1 MEISNSPYLK
11 HLYVCLN
18 KRATEAA
25 CSTDGAGE
33 AILQKLK
40 AYVKANGLKGKV
52 RVSGS
57 GCMDL
62 CAQGPN
68 VMVYPDHRWYQHVSL
83 ADVDRIIEEQLAPF
97 VPANHP
103 ELVEGELFR
112 PSTGS
117 GRTVVPI
124 EAFLFDLGNVLVR
137 FDHMILANKVTAHA
151 GMDAQRLFQT
161 FFDSP
166 LVVAHDEGKISAQ
179 EFHRGLQQDAGL
191 SLDFK
196 QFMDFWNGIFSE
208 NQEMVALVRQLLQRY
223 PCFLISNTNR
233 AHFEFCA
240 QNYPVLQELT
250 GLVLSYEVGY
260 LKPHPAI
267 YRRALDLARVSPSRI
282 FYIDDRQDLIDAASR
297 MGFQTH
303 RFTGEMAPLLKE
315 LENRGVALSN
325 VRSAST
331 KRC

>member
-18 KRATEAA
+18 KRETEAA

-33 AILQKLK
+33 AILEKLK

-52 RVSGS
+52 RVSGA

-68 VMVYPDHRWYQHVSL
+68 VMVYPDHRWYHHVSL
-83 ADVDRIIEEQLAPF
+83 ADVDRIIQEQLAPF
-97 VPANHP
+97 KSDDQ
-103 ELVEGELFR
+103 E
-112 PSTGS
+112 
-117 GRTVVPI
+117 I
-124 EAFLFDLGNVLVR
+124 EVFLFDLGNVLVR
-137 FDHMILANKVTAHA
+137 FDHMILANKVTAYT
-151 GMDAQRLFQT
+151 GMDAQGLFQT

-166 LVVAHDEGKISAQ
+166 LVAAHDEGKISAQ
-179 EFHRGLQQDAGL
+179 EFYKGLQQEAGL

-208 NQEMVALVRQLLQRY
+208 NQEMVALVRRLLQRY

-240 QNYPVLQELT
+240 KNYPVLQELT
-250 GLVLSYEVGY
+250 GLILSYEVGF
-260 LKPHPAI
+260 LKPNPAI
-267 YRRALDLARVSPSRI
+267 YRRVLDLARVPPSRI
-282 FYIDDRQDLIDAASR
+282 FYVDDRQDLVDAASR

-303 RFTGEMAPLLKE
+303 RFTGEINPLLKE
-315 LENRGVALSN
+315 LESRGVALSN

-331 KRC
+331 KRS

>member
-1 MEISNSPYLK
+1 METGHSPYLK
-11 HLYVCLN
+11 HFYVCLN
-18 KRATEAA
+18 KRETDAA
-25 CSTDGAGE
+25 CSTHGAGE
-33 AILQKLK
+33 AIKEKLK
-40 AYVKANGLKGKV
+40 AFVKANGLKGKV
-52 RVSGS
+52 RISGS

-68 VMVYPDHRWYQHVSL
+68 VMVEPDHRWYRRVALQ
-83 ADVDRIIEEQLAPF
+83 DVDRIIEEQLAP
-97 VPANHP
+97 
-103 ELVEGELFR
+103 LV
-112 PSTGS
+112 SAAQ
-117 GRTVVPI
+117 PI
-124 EAFLFDLGNVLVR
+124 EVFLFDLGNVLVR
-137 FDHMILANKVTAHA
+137 FDHMILANKVIAHT
-151 GMDAQRLFQT
+151 GMDAQSLFQT

-166 LVVAHDEGKISAQ
+166 LVAAHDEGKISAQ
-179 EFHRGLQQDAGL
+179 EFHKGLQREAGL

-240 QNYPVLQELT
+240 KNYPVLQELT
-250 GLVLSYEVGY
+250 GLILSYEVGFV
-260 LKPHPAI
+260 KPHPAI
-267 YRRALDLARVSPSRI
+267 YRRALDLARVPPARI

-315 LENRGVALSN
+315 LESRGVAISN

-331 KRC
+331 KRS